1 MNMKRSRMLFLII
14 AFLLII
20 IEFIIGIFVHDR
32 FIRPFG
38 GDIIVVVILYAL
50 VRSVFIKS
58 TQPIAAYVFIFAFA
72 YEFTQKI
79 PLVDLLGISSRFMR
93 ALMGTSFSW
102 IDILCYLAGCSLC
115 LGHDIYHML
124 VVTKSRQES

>member
-1 MNMKRSRMLFLII
+1 MREKRSRALFLII
-14 AFLLII
+14 AFVLIG

-50 VRSVFIKS
+50 VRSIFVK
-58 TQPIAAYVFIFAFA
+58 TAKPISVYVFIFATA

-115 LGHDIYHML
+115 LGHDIYL
-124 VVTKSRQES
+124 INKGRKEPER

>member
-1 MNMKRSRMLFLII
+1 MSEKRSRMLFLVI
-14 AFLLII
+14 AFILIV
-20 IEFIIGIFVHDR
+20 IEFIIGIFVHDK

-50 VRSVFIKS
+50 VRSVFLKS
-58 TQPIAAYVFIFAFA
+58 NHPISVYVFIFATA

-79 PLVDLLGISSRFMR
+79 PLVDLLGVSGRFMR

-102 IDILCYLAGCSLC
+102 IDILCYLAGCILC
-115 LGHDIYHML
+115 LGHDIYHCRAHFHKH
-124 VVTKSRQES
+124 TA